1 MKIFVITACY
11 NYSKTL
17 ESYIQSLN
25 NALEIEGNEGLELQ
39 VIFINDDVG
48 IPRSILTNSLK
59 ALKCRY
65 TIIENDSNIGC
76 TRSRNKG
83 VRYIL
88 SNLDYT
94 DEDWLIY
101 FDIDDRWDAL
111 SISYLRHLN
120 YLSNKSEVAIYPVD
134 VASIPINKDII
145 GVMPS
150 WEFTSY
156 VPMQEGIYA
165 WNMGLVRDWV
175 NKYGSLWYEDNSD
188 SRYFPEDIMFLREPN
203 MKLNILGEVICHRNY
218 STGNIAGDWGR
229 TIYSNKSAFKKWLE
243 LKGMNI
249 KRLNPTSSIYKKN
262 KEYMDYVRY
271 VVNK

>member
-1 MKIFVITACY
+1 MKVFVITACY

-17 ESYIQSLN
+17 DAYIESLN
-25 NALEIEGNEGLELQ
+25 NAIDLGSEGLDLH
-39 VIFINDDVG
+39 VIFINDDVV
-48 IPRSILTNSLK
+48 IPRNILTNSLK
-59 ALKCRY
+59 RLKCEY
-65 TIIENDSNIGC
+65 TILENISNMGC

-94 DEDWLIY
+94 EEDWLIY
-101 FDIDDRWDAL
+101 FDIDDRWDAISL
-111 SISYLRHLN
+111 SHLRHLD
-120 YLSNKSEVAIYPVD
+120 YLPCKSEVVVYPVD
-134 VASIPINKDII
+134 VASIPINREII
-145 GVMPS
+145 GTMPS
-150 WEFTSY
+150 WRFTSY

-165 WNMGLVRDWV
+165 WNMTLVEEWV
-175 NKYGSLWYEDNSD
+175 GKYGNLWYQDDSD
-188 SRYFPEDIMFLREPN
+188 SKYFPEDIMFLREPN
-203 MKLNILGEVICHRNY
+203 MNINILGEVICHRDY

-243 LKGMNI
+243 LKEMNI
-249 KRLNPTSSIYKKN
+249 KRLDPTTSIYKKN